1 MRMRTQRSRGERG
14 FTLIEVLVAA
24 VLLAVAVGAL
34 LSNLSVS
41 TGNLFRTSDIDRLT
55 FLSKRKMDELLSVQN
70 LPRGGVIEG
79 ALQMDAAQKRVT
91 AGYRALILTASP
103 MGQTTR
109 EQLERVRLETWI
121 ESGNR
126 RRTMQLE
133 SYRMVR
139 VP

>member
-79 ALQMDAAQKRVT
+79 ALQMDAAQKRAT

>member
-1 MRMRTQRSRGERG
+1 MRRSRSERG

-41 TGNLFRTSDIDRLT
+41 TGNLFRTNDIDRLT
-55 FLSKRKMDELLSVQN
+55 FLSKRKMDELLAVQGIA
-70 LPRGGVIEG
+70 RGAVLEG
-79 ALQMDAAQKRVT
+79 ALELDAAQKKPT
-91 AGYRALILTASP
+91 AGYRARILPASP

-126 RRTMQLE
+126 RRTMLLE
-133 SYRMVR
+133 SYRTVR